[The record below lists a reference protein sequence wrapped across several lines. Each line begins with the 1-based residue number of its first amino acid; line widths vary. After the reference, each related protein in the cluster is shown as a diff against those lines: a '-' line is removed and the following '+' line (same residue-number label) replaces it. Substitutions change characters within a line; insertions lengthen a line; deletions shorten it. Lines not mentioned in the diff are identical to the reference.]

1 MAVAEQQADE
11 LAEDDAHRDF
21 HAAIVALAG
30 NRQLD
35 LMYEPIMLKLQR
47 PMAVN
52 LRAEAA
58 ELGPGEGIRRHQEL
72 LTALET
78 NDPGRRSR
86 RAGAARQPALP
97 AARPRRGPPG
107 SCGHVLSVRT
117 FPDVAHC

>member
-1 MAVAEQQADE
+1 MAVAEQQADQ

-35 LMYEPIMLKLQR
+35 LMYEPVMLKLQR

-58 ELGPGEGIRRHQEL
+58 DLGPGEGIRRHQEL

-78 NDPGRRSR
+78 NDPGVVVDALERHGSQRYLR
-86 RAGAARQPALP
+86 LAPVWAAG
-97 AARPRRGPPG
+97 G
-107 SCGHVLSVRT
+107 SVGS
-117 FPDVAHC
+117 